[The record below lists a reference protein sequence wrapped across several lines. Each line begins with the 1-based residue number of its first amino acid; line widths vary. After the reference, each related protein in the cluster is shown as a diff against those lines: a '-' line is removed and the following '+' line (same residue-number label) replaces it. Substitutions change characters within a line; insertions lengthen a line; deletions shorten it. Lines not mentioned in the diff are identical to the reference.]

1 MARGKL
7 LIFLLGGKP
16 DKLEMASVSQSN
28 LSLRELKIAMGEG
41 TNKKIIVTCQ
51 LHFPL
56 VEVIP
61 FLYPSKNTSI
71 LMYLLLQQCTSWGH

>member
-16 DKLEMASVSQSN
+16 DKLEMAIVSQSN
-28 LSLRELKIAMGEG
+28 LPLRELKIAMGEG
-41 TNKKIIVTCQ
+41 TKKKIIVTCQ
-51 LHFPL
+51 LHIPL

-61 FLYPSKNTSI
+61 FLYLSKNTSI